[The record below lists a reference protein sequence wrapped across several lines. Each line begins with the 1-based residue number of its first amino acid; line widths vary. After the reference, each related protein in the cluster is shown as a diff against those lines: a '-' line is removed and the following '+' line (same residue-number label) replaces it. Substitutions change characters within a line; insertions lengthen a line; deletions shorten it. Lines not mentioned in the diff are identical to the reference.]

1 LKELF
6 ATIEKRIAVTCF
18 ASNVARIH
26 SVVMAAASVDRHAV
40 LVGRAMHRICEVAR
54 ENGYLHDLPRFLTE
68 DEAGYLPRDK
78 VVLICTGTQGES
90 RAAMARIA
98 NNDHPT
104 VTLQAGDT
112 VIFSAREIPGNERAI
127 ARVQGGLV
135 DRGIHVITEADHH
148 VHVSGHPAREEMV
161 EMYQMIRP
169 EIAVPVHG
177 DARHLREHS
186 KLARSCQVPNVVVP
200 GNGSIIRLAP
210 GTPGVIGTAPTASLT
225 IDGGKV
231 RSIDFGPIRERRKM
245 LFNGAAT
252 VTVVLDGKGS
262 LRAAPQVS
270 LHGLTDPSEERAV
283 IAEAVGLVEHAI
295 LELPIK
301 HRRRD
306 DNVTEAARQAVR
318 RMTRVQ
324 MKKRPVTTVHVVRL
338 D

>member
-1 LKELF
+1 
-6 ATIEKRIAVTCF
+6 
-18 ASNVARIH
+18 
-26 SVVMAAASVDRHAV
+26 
-40 LVGRAMHRICEVAR
+40 
-54 ENGYLHDLPRFLTE
+54 
-68 DEAGYLPRDK
+68 
-78 VVLICTGTQGES
+78 
-90 RAAMARIA
+90 
-98 NNDHPT
+98 
-104 VTLQAGDT
+104 
-112 VIFSAREIPGNERAI
+112 
-127 ARVQGGLV
+127 V